1 MLAVLP
7 PVGRVLGG
15 QFPAPQNQK
24 VLSIPFLG
32 RFREIERPGQNSLP
46 VDDHD
51 LVVSNRMP
59 RINEGRDTGMN
70 QERRRRIP
78 LRPLALIE
86 QNLDSY
92 PSLMRFDQRLRNRGT
107 RERVGLHK
115 NGLTRLTQLLHHSLC
130 AAPLW

>member
-1 MLAVLP
+1 MLAVFP

-32 RFREIERPGQNSLP
+32 RFRDIERPGQNSLP

-51 LVVSNRMP
+51 LVVSNRMA
-59 RINEGRDTGMN
+59 RINEGRDAGMN

-78 LRPLALIE
+78 LRPLALGAF
-86 QNLDSY
+86 
-92 PSLMRFDQRLRNRGT
+92 FDQ
-107 RERVGLHK
+107 
-115 NGLTRLTQLLHHSLC
+115 
-130 AAPLW
+130 